1 MKCQMPDWVFNQLI
15 DGLQKLLVLRLSG
28 SPPADAVE
36 ALAIVWEEAL
46 TPYVHSFTQEHD
58 EQRLPT
64 AFKRLIRKAER
75 WVQPAQLI
83 AEIPPRPATA
93 VALIEHQHAPPT
105 PEQRAIAERHIAA
118 INQHLA
124 KVLDKGSLKPSPPKT
139 PDELLYEWSLVYD
152 PATGKK
158 RDHPLPDR
166 RKKS

>member
-1 MKCQMPDWVFNQLI
+1 MKRQMPDWVFNQVI

-36 ALAIVWEEAL
+36 ALALVWEEAL
-46 TPYVHSFTQEHD
+46 TPYVRGYVFEHD

-83 AEIPPRPATA
+83 AEIPPRQMPYVTFLE
-93 VALIEHQHAPPT
+93 VKHPPRT
-105 PEQRAIAERHIAA
+105 PEQRAKIERNIVEIKKH
-118 INQHLA
+118 
-124 KVLDKGSLKPSPPKT
+124 LDKVVSKGLQPPPPRKPE
-139 PDELLYEWSLVYD
+139 DLLYEYALVYD
-152 PATGKK
+152 PVTGKK
-158 RDHPLPDR
+158 RAQPLPDR

>member
-1 MKCQMPDWVFNQLI
+1 MKRQMPDWVFNQVI

-36 ALAIVWEEAL
+36 ALALVWEEAL
-46 TPYVHSFTQEHD
+46 TPYVRGYVFEHD

-83 AEIPPRPATA
+83 AEIPPRQMPYVTFLE
-93 VALIEHQHAPPT
+93 VKHPPRT
-105 PEQRAIAERHIAA
+105 PEQRAKIERNIVE
-118 INQHLA
+118 IKKHLDQ
-124 KVLDKGSLKPSPPKT
+124 VVSKGLQPPPPKKSE
-139 PDELLYEWSLVYD
+139 DLLYEYARVYD

-158 RDHPLPDR
+158 RAQPLPDR
-166 RKKS
+166 RKKP